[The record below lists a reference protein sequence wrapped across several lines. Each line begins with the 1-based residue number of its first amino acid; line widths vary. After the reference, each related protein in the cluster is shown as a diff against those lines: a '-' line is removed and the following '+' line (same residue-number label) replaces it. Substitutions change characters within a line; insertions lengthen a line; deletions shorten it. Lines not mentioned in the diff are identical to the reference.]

1 VSGLSTGRWWERM
14 CIMSIRIEREK
25 CTGCTGCMDIC
36 PGNLIAM
43 GPDGKAFCRRPY
55 DCWGCTACLK
65 TCRQGA
71 ISLFLEPELGG
82 RGERLTVKKEG
93 THYLWRIDDPSG
105 NVAILLTDTQRAN
118 KY

>member
-1 VSGLSTGRWWERM
+1 
-14 CIMSIRIEREK
+14 
-25 CTGCTGCMDIC
+25 MDIC

-82 RGERLTVKKEG
+82 
-93 THYLWRIDDPSG
+93 
-105 NVAILLTDTQRAN
+105 QRRTSDRE
-118 KY
+118 KGRDSLFVED